1 MPCQDFCVPFLDNR
15 AVVTT
20 VMQRTGHRVPE
31 GMSRTIKNDDTV
43 GNTSDSDTY
52 VKPKEN
58 L

>member
-1 MPCQDFCVPFLDNR
+1 M
-15 AVVTT
+15 TT